1 MIDLKSE
8 LEQVR
13 KEKEQVVAHYN
24 ALLGAEKMLEKLIMQ
39 SEIIEGEQNERNNA
53 DKEP

>member
-39 SEIIEGEQNERNNA
+39 SNEGEQNERNNA
-53 DKEP
+53 DKES